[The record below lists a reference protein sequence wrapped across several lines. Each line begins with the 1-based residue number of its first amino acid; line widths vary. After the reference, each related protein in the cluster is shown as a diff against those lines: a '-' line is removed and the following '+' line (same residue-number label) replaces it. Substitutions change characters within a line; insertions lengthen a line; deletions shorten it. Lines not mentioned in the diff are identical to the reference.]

1 MHGNATLLFH
11 PILVLTLVRRHFL
24 IYVLI
29 LINLLEGHIH
39 IEYEKHIQHKADT
52 MYLTTLAPEAQRLL
66 LKGRVLK
73 DGKSQ
78 WIKECA
84 GRLSSNNVRH
94 YTFKMSV
101 T

>member
-66 LKGRVLK
+66 LKGEGAERWKKPV
-73 DGKSQ
+73 DQGMCG
-78 WIKECA
+78 ET
-84 GRLSSNNVRH
+84 V
-94 YTFKMSV
+94 F
-101 T
+101 